1 MTQMSAACGIS
12 VFQNIKRQKRC
23 QLRDLIRSTT
33 AAPTRHVLTA
43 NGRTGQRSPRPGRT
57 RGARLRQRDLLRG
70 LQERAVLAQRD
81 QEPQLFQVEP
91 GDDRVERWGHAWVA
105 QML

>member
-1 MTQMSAACGIS
+1 MDQFVDQVRIADHAMADGIGL
-12 VFQNIKRQKRC
+12 Q
-23 QLRDLIRSTT
+23 
-33 AAPTRHVLTA
+33 APVGA
-43 NGRTGQRSPRPGRT
+43 NEQRGAEGRLDFLQCLAR
-57 RGARLRQRDLLRG
+57 ARLRQRDLLRG

>member
-1 MTQMSAACGIS
+1 MDQFVG
-12 VFQNIKRQKRC
+12 
-23 QLRDLIRSTT
+23 
-33 AAPTRHVLTA
+33 A
-43 NGRTGQRSPRPGRT
+43 NEQRRAEGRLDFLQCLAR
-57 RGARLRQRDLLRG
+57 ARLRQRDLLRG

-91 GDDRVERWGHAWVA
+91 GDDRVEWWGHAWVA